1 MIITICAKC
10 SDMFSARL
18 VGDDGEEKGKTY
30 RGYVPEWMPQQ
41 STPDYSIAR
50 GEHYGDYVELD
61 IDVSTGRI
69 LNWKRPTARELVR
82 TFQYHRVAGEKVGER
97 I

>member
-30 RGYVPEWMPQQ
+30 RGYVPEWMLAMG
-41 STPDYSIAR
+41 SIM
-50 GEHYGDYVELD
+50 GTMW
-61 IDVSTGRI
+61 SWT
-69 LNWKRPTARELVR
+69 
-82 TFQYHRVAGEKVGER
+82 
-97 I
+97 